1 MKEVLNKG
9 KSRRANPAA
18 VGQDGLLDVA
28 YDDVGRQV
36 VTLYQVRDLI
46 ATASAS
52 ITNGT
57 STVLLAGT
65 TDEFHDLLF
74 ISFTSNSTA
83 SAVTVDLTD
92 DGTTVRSYIVPVT
105 TTNSGIV
112 QMDYPIPWPQGATG
126 SAWRVDMPDITN
138 TTITVQALFAINV

>member
-9 KSRRANPAA
+9 ISRRANPTA
-18 VGQDGLLDVA
+18 VGQNGLLDIA

-36 VTLYQVRDLI
+36 MTLYQVRDLI
-46 ATASAS
+46 STASAS

-65 TDEFHDLLF
+65 SGEFHDLIF
-74 ISFTSNSTA
+74 ISFTNSSDA
-83 SAVTVDLTD
+83 AVTVALTD
-92 DGTTVRSYIVPVT
+92 DGTTVRSYVAPVT

-112 QMDYPIPWPQGATG
+112 QMDYPIPWPQGAAG
-126 SAWRVDMPDITN
+126 SAWRVDMPDISG
-138 TTITVQALFAINV
+138 TTVTVQALFATNV